1 MGKKEQNT
9 KTNPL
14 IGHLNVRKLKL
25 RQSHTGAEK
34 NINTYKKPH
43 RSKIHYVVR
52 DGPAM

>member
-34 NINTYKKPH
+34 NINTYKKTAQEQNPLCC
-43 RSKIHYVVR
+43 
-52 DGPAM
+52 P